1 MASQGSTQDLR
12 SLPRG
17 SKLWPLQ
24 WRHGVLTTGLLGKSL
39 QCFFPESQF
48 SSVQSLSLVQLFAT
62 PQIAARQAS
71 LSIKSVMP
79 SNYLILYHPLFPFL
93 SLVKVIQLCRT
104 LWDPMDYTVHGLL
117 QARILEW
124 VAFSFSRVSSLPR
137 SPSLQEDSLPAETQ
151 GGSPIIL
158 EWVAY
163 PFASGS
169 SWPRVRTGVS
179 WIAGGI
185 FTNWAIR
192 EVHGHK
198 EWDTTEGL
206 NWNEWDD
213 NSVWVYCSLNMVHY
227 IDWFPC

>member
-1 MASQGSTQDLR
+1 MIELDRIISILKISD
-12 SLPRG
+12 S
-17 SKLWPLQ
+17 LWP
-24 WRHGVLTTGLLGKSL
+24 H
-39 QCFFPESQF
+39 
-48 SSVQSLSLVQLFAT
+48 
-62 PQIAARQAS
+62 
-71 LSIKSVMP
+71 
-79 SNYLILYHPLFPFL
+79 
-93 SLVKVIQLCRT
+93 
-104 LWDPMDYTVHGLL
+104 YTVHGIL

-137 SPSLQEDSLPAETQ
+137 SPSLQEDSFFFFFRRILYQ
-151 GGSPIIL
+151 LRHKGSPIIL